1 MVGLPHLLGLAA
13 IVAGVSGCVFLD
25 LLLGVPP
32 FDPDNPFPSFP
43 VPSAEVTFTTGTA
56 TLVIDGET
64 IVLAGLARAGTTDA
78 DYGTQV
84 TWTDGEGW
92 YLTYYGY
99 EQSFLTES
107 SYVSLDRVFD
117 NQHWV
122 IYDQYRCVTTTTQVD
137 AGGVVGTAVC
147 RGLQWSDYFG
157 GYSILGL
164 PSTIPGEPTFDAD
177 ITFEAH

>member
-1 MVGLPHLLGLAA
+1 MLGLPHLLGVAA
-13 IVAGVSGCVFLD
+13 IVTGVSGCALLD

-32 FDPDNPFPSFP
+32 FDPDNPFPTFP
-43 VPSAEVTFTTGTA
+43 APSAEVTFTTGSA

-64 IVLAGLARAGTTDA
+64 IVLDELAGIGTTEA

-99 EQSFLTES
+99 DADFVTES
-107 SYVSLDRVFD
+107 AYLSLDRVFD
-117 NQHWV
+117 NQHW
-122 IYDQYRCVTTTTQVD
+122 IIFDPYRCVTTTTQVD
-137 AGGVVGTAVC
+137 AGGLVGSAVC
-147 RGLQWSDYFG
+147 RGMQWSDYFG
-157 GYSILGL
+157 GDSILGL
-164 PSTIPGEPTFDAD
+164 PVAIPGEPAFDAD